1 MNLLSKYKY
10 LVSLILF
17 FFIVSLSNVNA
28 EGTTEKLKN
37 LWGKVTENTSD
48 ILDLSLESLSN
59 FTKDVGKAIDAE
71 LELLRSKKNND
82 QPLELQDKVDNIRI
96 YVEKITDLKK
106 KERDASSFKSSENLK
121 RIIE

>member
-82 QPLELQDKVDNIRI
+82 QPLELQDKLDNIRI

>member
-1 MNLLSKYKY
+1 MNLLSRYKY
-10 LVSLILF
+10 LVSLALF
-17 FFIVSLSNVNA
+17 FFIVSLNNVNA

-37 LWGKVTENTSD
+37 LWEKVTENTSD

-96 YVEKITDLKK
+96 YVDKITDLKK
-106 KERDASSFKSSENLK
+106 KGEGC
-121 RIIE
+121 IIIQNYRKI